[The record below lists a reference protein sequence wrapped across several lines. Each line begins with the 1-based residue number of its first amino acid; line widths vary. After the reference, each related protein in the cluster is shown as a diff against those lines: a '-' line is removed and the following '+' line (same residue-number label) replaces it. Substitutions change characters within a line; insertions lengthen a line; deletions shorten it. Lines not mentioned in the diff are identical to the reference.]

1 MFSLDWLWVRC
12 LGAPHPNYQNQASN
26 IHQRKN
32 SIKRWDC
39 MDNLKCP
46 CGKIVCQI
54 EGDTIIIKCRHCKRY
69 ISIKT
74 NGIVKVESK

>member
-1 MFSLDWLWVRC
+1 
-12 LGAPHPNYQNQASN
+12 
-26 IHQRKN
+26 
-32 SIKRWDC
+32 